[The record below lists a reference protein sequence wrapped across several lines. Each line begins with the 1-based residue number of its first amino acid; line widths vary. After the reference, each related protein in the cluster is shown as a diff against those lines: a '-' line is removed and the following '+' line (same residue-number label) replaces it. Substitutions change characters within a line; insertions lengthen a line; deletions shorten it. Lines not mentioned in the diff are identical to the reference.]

1 MHGMVTSGSW
11 SSRLVRSSS
20 HRCVC
25 LLWARYCSKCGKFIV
40 KSQNK
45 ALTVLELTVERERQR
60 EITFSIFQLMYSKGI
75 SNPLHTHT
83 HMQPQ

>member
-1 MHGMVTSGSW
+1 MTQIFAETLMSVPQD
-11 SSRLVRSSS
+11 
-20 HRCVC
+20 
-25 LLWARYCSKCGKFIV
+25 FILQ
-40 KSQNK
+40 KQK
-45 ALTVLELTVERERQR
+45 DRGRERKKKIKKEKKRERQR